1 MPSLRNASLKHAAY
15 YVQLMYQ
22 QNQNYLRGGKDQV
35 SSLQQ
40 FETELPNLRS
50 VQDTLLEL
58 LAPLEGKHDLSQ
70 VDEAL
75 LEISNTIPDA
85 GAYLISLK
93 LNALERI
100 QWLEKALSAS
110 RKLQNDV
117 TTQAHVGNLGLA
129 YCELGEF
136 SQAIEY
142 FQQAFQ
148 LSEKIGDR
156 YHEGAWLGNLGNIYS
171 LLGEHEQAITYHQR
185 HLDLM
190 HEIQDLRGEGHALA
204 NLGVSYAS
212 LGQLPKAIQHY
223 KQHLSLAR
231 QLGDRHEESRALM
244 NLGFSYYDVGDLDEA
259 SHSLNSALQI
269 TNELKDPTTHS
280 LVMGGLADI
289 AIDRNEYSDAIQM
302 LQEALEI
309 MQDVHDIE
317 AELRLTQSLGNAYFA
332 SDDFEHA
339 LEIYARLF
347 NMAQSLGARAIMCG
361 SLANQTSLYRHMGD
375 FAGAI
380 RIGTQ
385 GVELARQT
393 QSKADEA
400 FIGWQFALISEATGA
415 IDKAESEMKAVIE
428 LEEAFGS
435 LEVEKHREY
444 LKNLRVK
451 TLLTGEE

>member
-1 MPSLRNASLKHAAY
+1 MPSLWNASLRHAAY

-22 QNQNYLRGGKDQV
+22 QNQNYLHGGNDQV

-40 FETELPNLRS
+40 FEIELPNLRS
-50 VQDTLLEL
+50 IQDTLLDL

-85 GAYLISLK
+85 SAYLISLK
-93 LNALERI
+93 LSARERI
-100 QWLEKALSAS
+100 QWLEQALSAS
-110 RKLQNDV
+110 RQLQNDV
-117 TTQAHVGNLGLA
+117 TTQAHLGNLGLA
-129 YCELGEF
+129 YYELGEL

-142 FQQAFQ
+142 FQQASK
-148 LSEKIGDR
+148 LSEKIGDK

-171 LLGEHEQAITYHQR
+171 LLGEHEQAIAYHQR

-212 LGQLPKAIQHY
+212 LGQLRKAIQNY

-244 NLGFSYYDVGDLDEA
+244 NLGFSYYDVGELDEA
-259 SHSLNSALQI
+259 SLSLNSALQI
-269 TNELKDPTTHS
+269 TIELRDPTTQS

-289 AIDRNEYSDAIQM
+289 AIDRNEYSGAIQM
-302 LQEALEI
+302 LQDALEI
-309 MQDVHDIE
+309 MQDVHDVE

-347 NMAQSLGARAIMCG
+347 NMAQSIGARAVMCG

-375 FAGAI
+375 FASAI
-380 RIGTQ
+380 RIGMQ
-385 GVELARQT
+385 GVELAKQT

-400 FIGWQFALISEATGA
+400 FIRWQLALIEEAAGN
-415 IDKAESEMKAVIE
+415 IDKAESEMKAIIE
-428 LEEAFGS
+428 MEEAFD
-435 LEVEKHREY
+435 LLNVEKHREH
-444 LKNLRVK
+444 LKNLHAK